1 MHEIVGISEW
11 KLQFGEIANVCL
23 IVKKLGG
30 GATQLATINNA
41 VKIPEVQ
48 MPQLACIIQH
58 DHGTVILYQYGS
70 YPVHPLYEKNHS
82 SCSHFFYKIRYYEYR
97 HLEVRVMFG
106 LAYQII
112 LNIIVREIGH
122 GFRRIQRCDFRCH

>member
-1 MHEIVGISEW
+1 MEAAIWGNCKCVPDREKI
-11 KLQFGEIANVCL
+11 
-23 IVKKLGG
+23 GG

-82 SCSHFFYKIRYYEYR
+82 SCSHF
-97 HLEVRVMFG
+97 L
-106 LAYQII
+106 
-112 LNIIVREIGH
+112 
-122 GFRRIQRCDFRCH
+122 